1 MQVTTYEISSETKSL
16 HTINVFGDAEIIA
29 VSNKDESIVLHVMQ
43 NPRAS
48 SHKKYIELVL
58 SHQEMYADMCVAKKY
73 IGMTHINSVG
83 YIYVFERL
91 YWNERET

>member
-1 MQVTTYEISSETKSL
+1 MQVSTYAISSETKSL

-43 NPRAS
+43 NPHGS
-48 SHKKYIELVL
+48 SHEKYIELVL
-58 SHQEMYADMCVAKKY
+58 NHEEIYTDMGVDRKY
-73 IGMTHINSVG
+73 IGMTHISSVG

-91 YWNERET
+91 